1 MCVVDSPG
9 LGQDYVVM
17 KPSRFSLR
25 ISGVN
30 HPMKGVLA
38 PLHLNVYIACLLT
51 QFVSFLFVAI
61 IVVTRNSIGA
71 RI

>member
-1 MCVVDSPG
+1 
-9 LGQDYVVM
+9 
-17 KPSRFSLR
+17 
-25 ISGVN
+25 
-30 HPMKGVLA
+30 MKGVLA